1 MKFNVLIMMT
11 SGVTTHFRGQPFAV
25 VMGVDGF
32 LFSGF
37 IPSFEPAL
45 EHQKKIVA
53 TIPKTSPAARKNI
66 WEVTMF
72 CFWWWLRVKKKKS

>member
-45 EHQKKIVA
+45 EHQKKQWQ
-53 TIPKTSPAARKNI
+53 PSQKH
-66 WEVTMF
+66 
-72 CFWWWLRVKKKKS
+72 LRPQGKIYGR

>member
-1 MKFNVLIMMT
+1 MMT

-25 VMGVDGF
+25 VMGVSGF

-45 EHQKKIVA
+45 EHQKNSGNH
-53 TIPKTSPAARKNI
+53 PKNI
-66 WEVTMF
+66 SGRKENYMGGDNVLF
-72 CFWWWLRVKKKKS
+72 LVVAQG

>member
-45 EHQKKIVA
+45 EHQKKQWQ
-53 TIPKTSPAARKNI
+53 PSKNI
-66 WEVTMF
+66 SGRKENYMGGDNVLF
-72 CFWWWLRVKKKKS
+72 LVVAQG